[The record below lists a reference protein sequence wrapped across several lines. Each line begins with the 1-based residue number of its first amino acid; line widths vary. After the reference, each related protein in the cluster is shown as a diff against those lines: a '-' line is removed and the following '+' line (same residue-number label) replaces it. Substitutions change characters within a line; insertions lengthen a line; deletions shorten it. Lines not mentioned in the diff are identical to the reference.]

1 MVRIWPHITGRSL
14 LTGPWNIDFIK
25 VQAPFED
32 ACLLPR
38 VDDNFPST
46 TCNPD
51 RNLEAVD
58 VSVVFSVEIHLGGQ
72 DFRLEQIH

>member
-25 VQAPFED
+25 VQTLLED
-32 ACLLPR
+32 AYLLPR

-51 RNLEAVD
+51 RNPDAVD
-58 VSVVFSVEIHLGGQ
+58 GFSCIFSRNPSWWVGFSSERT
-72 DFRLEQIH
+72 D